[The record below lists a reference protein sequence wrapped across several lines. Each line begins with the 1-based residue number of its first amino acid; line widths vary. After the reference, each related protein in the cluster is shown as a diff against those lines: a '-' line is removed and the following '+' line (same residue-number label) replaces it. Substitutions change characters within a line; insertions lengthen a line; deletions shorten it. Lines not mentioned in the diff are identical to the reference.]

1 MFRRIVTAANTW
13 RKNLAMSE
21 MTSTTAALAHPKSET
36 VSINELQ
43 LHYLDWGNAAAP
55 PLVCVHGYTGSAD
68 AFNGFARHFRDR
80 FHIVALDVRGHGE
93 SAWSPSGAY
102 TYRDQAG
109 DLAAFADRLGL
120 DKFILLGTSM
130 GGIIA
135 MTYAMQHGQRLRA
148 LVLNDIGPDVEQG
161 SQRITHMVGSR
172 PDVFATLDDAMAY
185 RREASPIVAARDV
198 ADQRELAFGV
208 LRQLPDGKWGWKMD
222 PAYIRQRVER
232 GAPVRPD
239 LWPALAKLACPTLVV
254 WGNTSDVLSE
264 AQARRMVQTLP
275 QGELLTIAGV
285 GHAPSL
291 VERDSL
297 VGLERFLAGVPAAGG
312 S

>member
-1 MFRRIVTAANTW
+1 
-13 RKNLAMSE
+13 MSDVA
-21 MTSTTAALAHPKSET
+21 TTTTPAQPKSERVT
-36 VSINELQ
+36 IGGLQ

-93 SAWSPSGAY
+93 SAWSPDGAY

-109 DLAAFADRLGL
+109 DLAAFADQLGL
-120 DKFILLGTSM
+120 GQFVLLGTSM

-135 MTYAMQHGQRLRA
+135 MTYAMEHRERLRA
-148 LVLNDIGPDVEQG
+148 LVLNDVGPDVEHG
-161 SQRITHMVGSR
+161 SQRITQMVGSR
-172 PDVFATLDDAMAY
+172 PDEFATLDDAMAY
-185 RREASPIVAARDV
+185 RREASPIVAGRDA
-198 ADQRELAFGV
+198 ADQRELALGV
-208 LRQLPDGKWGWKMD
+208 LRQRPDGKWGWKMD

-239 LWPALAKLACPTLVV
+239 LWPALSQVACPALVV
-254 WGNTSDVLSE
+254 WGTDSDVLSK
-264 AQARRMVQTLP
+264 AQAQRMVETLP
-275 QGELLTIAGV
+275 QGKLLAVPSV

-291 VERDSL
+291 VEPASL
-297 VGLERFLAGVPAAGG
+297 DGLERFLLDVLPR
-312 S
+312 

>member
-1 MFRRIVTAANTW
+1 M
-13 RKNLAMSE
+13 
-21 MTSTTAALAHPKSET
+21 
-36 VSINELQ
+36 
-43 LHYLDWGNAAAP
+43 
-55 PLVCVHGYTGSAD
+55 
-68 AFNGFARHFRDR
+68 
-80 FHIVALDVRGHGE
+80 RGHGE

-135 MTYAMQHGQRLRA
+135 MTYAMEHGQRLRA

>member
-1 MFRRIVTAANTW
+1 
-13 RKNLAMSE
+13 MSDA
-21 MTSTTAALAHPKSET
+21 TTHPKHET
-36 VSINELQ
+36 VTIGDLQ
-43 LHYLDWGNAAAP
+43 LHYLDWGNPGAP

-109 DLAAFADRLGL
+109 DLAAFVDHLGL
-120 DKFILLGTSM
+120 GPFILLGTSM

-135 MTYAMQHGQRLRA
+135 MTYAMEHGQLLRA
-148 LVLNDIGPDVEQG
+148 LLVNDVGPDAEQG
-161 SQRITHMVGSR
+161 SQRITQMVGSR
-172 PDVFATLDDAMAY
+172 PDAFATLDAAMAY
-185 RREASPIVAARDV
+185 RREVSPIVAGRSI
-198 ADQRELAFGV
+198 ADQRELALGV

-232 GAPVRPD
+232 GAPVRPN
-239 LWPALAKLACPTLVV
+239 LWPALAQLACPTLVV
-254 WGNTSDVLSE
+254 WGTTSDVLSE
-264 AQARRMVQTLP
+264 AQARRMVETLP
-275 QGELLTIAGV
+275 KGELLEIPGV

-291 VERDSL
+291 VEPASL
-297 VGLERFLAGVPAAGG
+297 AGLEGFLTALLAPAGT
-312 S
+312 